1 MPATIA
7 HLLEAAPRV
16 LPELF
21 VKSTLVLAAAGLL
34 SLTLRRASAS
44 ARHLVWAVAIAGVV
58 ALAFTPLLPRRIA
71 ILPSF
76 AGSPSAADAWT
87 PVAGTAV
94 APTVATRTPAAAPD
108 APRVRTAPTPTVAPE
123 APTVTPAPSSS
134 SPIGAGKRGGVS
146 WVRVL
151 LGIWLAGA
159 AVLVARL
166 LIGMGTVAWLA
177 RRGEREADEG
187 WIVLADRL
195 ARAYG
200 LPAVRLIRSRWTE
213 MPMTWG
219 VLRPIV
225 LLPEGA
231 DGWPAE
237 RREVVLT
244 HELAHVARKDVL
256 TLALAQVA
264 VALHWFNP
272 LAWIALREVRAE
284 AEKCCDDWV
293 LRGGTRASTYAAHL
307 LEMVRVVGRA
317 RVPAALALPMAQ
329 RSTFEGR
336 LLAILEPGV
345 ERGRVRRGQAAAT
358 AAGILGLV
366 VVLGA
371 MGPAQP
377 QAALAPAD
385 TGGEWDAPA
394 LLSGTA
400 AAPAAGRLGDRAKPG
415 HEWKLEGRARGE
427 TVAEVDAATLA
438 ALSPRVAAAV
448 SAFASASATA
458 RVDERPVDAATR
470 GRALDALA
478 GALNDASAG
487 VRVSAVHA
495 LGQLQDPRSVA
506 ALVAALRGDPDAT
519 VRRTA
524 AWALGQIE
532 DRAATPA
539 LVAAMQ
545 GDRDVEVRRTATWA
559 LGQLED
565 PASVDA
571 LVRAMRD
578 GDAEVRQTAVW
589 ALGQIEDHRA
599 VPGLSAVLREGDTGA
614 RRQAAWALGQI
625 EAKEAAPA
633 LTAALRDADAE
644 VRSTAVWALGQ
655 IESPEAVPGLA
666 AALRDADPATRRQ
679 AAWALGQVEAEAG
692 VAPLS
697 AAVQNDADAEVRQN
711 AAWALGQ
718 IEKES
723 ALPALS
729 AALRDRVAGVRAQA
743 AWAVG
748 QIEPDRAPEA
758 LIAAVRDADR
768 SVRGNAVWALGQLE
782 DAAAIPAL
790 RGALRDAD
798 AQVKRMALRALAR
811 TGDASAADAV
821 AEMLRDPD
829 PEVRAAAAAAM
840 AGHGG
845 GVDPRPQPR
854 PQPRP
859 RPRPRPEL

>member
-1 MPATIA
+1 
-7 HLLEAAPRV
+7 
-16 LPELF
+16 
-21 VKSTLVLAAAGLL
+21 
-34 SLTLRRASAS
+34 
-44 ARHLVWAVAIAGVV
+44 
-58 ALAFTPLLPRRIA
+58 
-71 ILPSF
+71 
-76 AGSPSAADAWT
+76 
-87 PVAGTAV
+87 
-94 APTVATRTPAAAPD
+94 
-108 APRVRTAPTPTVAPE
+108 
-123 APTVTPAPSSS
+123 
-134 SPIGAGKRGGVS
+134 
-146 WVRVL
+146 VRVL

-159 AVLVARL
+159 AVLTARL

-195 ARAYG
+195 ARTYG

-377 QAALAPAD
+377 RTALAPVGG
-385 TGGEWDAPA
+385 GGEWGDAPA

-400 AAPAAGRLGDRAKPG
+400 VTPAPDGYDDRAVPKREARAVDREAAAAGQ
-415 HEWKLEGRARGE
+415 
-427 TVAEVDAATLA
+427 VDAVTLA
-438 ALSPRVAAAV
+438 GLSPRVAAVV
-448 SAFASASATA
+448 SAFTSASATA
-458 RVDERPVDAATR
+458 RAGERPVDAAAR
-470 GRALDALA
+470 GRALDALS
-478 GALNDASAG
+478 GALKDASAD
-487 VRVSAVHA
+487 VRMSAVRA
-495 LGQLQDPRSVA
+495 LGQLEDPRSVA
-506 ALVAALRGDPDAT
+506 ALTAALRGDQDAT
-519 VRRTA
+519 VRKTA

-565 PASVDA
+565 PAAVDA
-571 LVRAMRD
+571 LVRALRD

-599 VPGLSAVLREGDTGA
+599 VPGLSAVLREGDAGA

-633 LTAALRDADAE
+633 LAAALRDGDAE
-644 VRSTAVWALGQ
+644 VRATAVWALGQ
-655 IESPEAVPGLA
+655 VQSPEAVPGLA
-666 AALRDADPATRRQ
+666 AALRDGDPATRRQ

-729 AALRDRVAGVRAQA
+729 AALRDRTAGVRAQA
-743 AWAVG
+743 AWAIG

-768 SVRGNAVWALGQLE
+768 SVRGNAVWALGQME
-782 DAAAIPAL
+782 DPAAVPAL

-798 AQVKRMALRALAR
+798 ADVKRMALRALAR
-811 TGDASAADAV
+811 TGDASAADAL

-840 AGHGG
+840 AGHGSW
-845 GVDPRPQPR
+845 VDPRPQPR

-859 RPRPRPEL
+859 EPRPRPEL